1 MSISEKIQQL
11 VIKFIA
17 RQCTL
22 REFRDQFVP
31 LLVSINRKTDAEDVT
46 LGDTIEN
53 LYTDFLAGELNE
65 QALRQKLVQLTP
77 IVTAQIKFEWAFC
90 CSAGTESVEPNMKN
104 PVESSSNA
112 QVIEYA

>member
-11 VIKFIA
+11 AIKFIA

-31 LLVSINRKTDAEDVT
+31 LLVSVNRKTDAEAVT

-53 LYTDFLAGELNE
+53 LYADFLAGELNE
-65 QALRQKLVQLTP
+65 QGLRQKIVQLTP

-90 CSAGTESVEPNMKN
+90 CSAGTESAKPNMK
-104 PVESSSNA
+104 PVIESSSNA
-112 QVIEYA
+112 QVLEYT